1 MDVGNDRFVDLLL
14 YIFLSAAFR
23 QRQKQEFGTMLVN
36 QNSRALLAMRVS
48 KRKTARVAGF
58 WFTTNAHAHRLRGLE
73 KRPMRKAV
81 TNNVVGGGEE

>member
-36 QNSRALLAMRVS
+36 QKPATRAVFS
-48 KRKTARVAGF
+48 
-58 WFTTNAHAHRLRGLE
+58 FTHSHCKQRS
-73 KRPMRKAV
+73 
-81 TNNVVGGGEE
+81 

>member
-36 QNSRALLAMRVS
+36 QKPATRAVFFFYSLALQATLVS
-48 KRKTARVAGF
+48 S
-58 WFTTNAHAHRLRGLE
+58 GL
-73 KRPMRKAV
+73 RPMPMHI
-81 TNNVVGGGEE
+81 G

>member
-36 QNSRALLAMRVS
+36 QKPATRAVFLLLTRIASTLVS
-48 KRKTARVAGF
+48 S
-58 WFTTNAHAHRLRGLE
+58 GL
-73 KRPMRKAV
+73 RPMP
-81 TNNVVGGGEE
+81 THIG

>member
-36 QNSRALLAMRVS
+36 QKPATRAVFFYSLALQATLVS
-48 KRKTARVAGF
+48 S
-58 WFTTNAHAHRLRGLE
+58 GL
-73 KRPMRKAV
+73 RPMPMHI
-81 TNNVVGGGEE
+81 G

>member
-36 QNSRALLAMRVS
+36 QKPATRAVFLLLTRIAS
-48 KRKTARVAGF
+48 NAREF

-81 TNNVVGGGEE
+81 TNNVLGGGEE

>member
-36 QNSRALLAMRVS
+36 QKPATRRFFFYSLALQATLVS
-48 KRKTARVAGF
+48 S
-58 WFTTNAHAHRLRGLE
+58 GL
-73 KRPMRKAV
+73 RPMPMHI
-81 TNNVVGGGEE
+81 G